1 MSLQGV
7 TRYENV
13 SASGSQSLGKRRKS
27 EFERSLNAND
37 LRAISA
43 QALAASKQG
52 RPTETWRRELESMD
66 RSARFSGNALR
77 IFQDLQ
83 AQLGIPTVRP
93 ILLPMNS
100 QPFWHRR
107 PHPFAN
113 YQSTIALPGAADVVI
128 IGAGLTGVAA
138 AYRLKDTGLR
148 VVLLDQGDP
157 AGEASGRNGGNF
169 ELLPENSVGI
179 YEGLAPGR
187 FTFMRQR
194 YPHVPTEVL
203 QAVSERQ
210 ASLVLGLALRNRDIL
225 KKTILDEGIFCDF
238 SPRGWLHIATNESE
252 EQRICNEVSLAAQ
265 HGQRIAIWSR
275 AKIAQEF
282 GIEAA
287 FLGRFIPG
295 DGTYHPF
302 KYVCGEL
309 RAALRDG
316 ITLYTRTKVHSIT
329 SLRPNEHRVRT
340 ERGEIVARSVV
351 VATNAFTRELLPE
364 LSAIEPYQSQIIV
377 TEHVP
382 DRARGRIVTSDEGP
396 VFFNQPR
403 EGAVNGDAPLL
414 MGGGDD
420 RRMKNPSSRRRSPA
434 VHARLLSIRDKFYP
448 ELVGQPPSAEWVGPM
463 AFTPDGLPCIGF
475 LRPGFVIAAGYNGYG
490 GSYTTAAGH
499 AAAEMAMT
507 NVVPDWLPEEIFSP
521 RRLLTDEPL
530 FLTERKGL
538 WRVAAT
544 LCQQIQNVN
553 RKLSEA
559 LTLQQPTT
567 AFPGSSSAQVLRPA
581 GESRSGDTIEPETL
595 GAFDAF
601 RKFSPQEIRDL
612 LRLMHR
618 WDLRKGTIIFTEG
631 SPGGTCFVILEGA
644 IDVSINAH
652 GQHQLLTT
660 LDAGAV
666 FGQMSLIEGVPR
678 SATCSVRSDAVLLEI
693 EREPCEELLHSGSTI
708 ALKFLATLNE
718 GLISALRGADLRLM
732 QLDRAQFQCK
742 PAETPRVASVN
753 EDSVLENGTGAGAF
767 ITVSERACAP

>member
-1 MSLQGV
+1 
-7 TRYENV
+7 
-13 SASGSQSLGKRRKS
+13 
-27 EFERSLNAND
+27 
-37 LRAISA
+37 
-43 QALAASKQG
+43 
-52 RPTETWRRELESMD
+52 
-66 RSARFSGNALR
+66 
-77 IFQDLQ
+77 
-83 AQLGIPTVRP
+83 
-93 ILLPMNS
+93 
-100 QPFWHRR
+100 
-107 PHPFAN
+107 
-113 YQSTIALPGAADVVI
+113 
-128 IGAGLTGVAA
+128 
-138 AYRLKDTGLR
+138 
-148 VVLLDQGDP
+148 
-157 AGEASGRNGGNF
+157 
-169 ELLPENSVGI
+169 
-179 YEGLAPGR
+179 
-187 FTFMRQR
+187 
-194 YPHVPTEVL
+194 
-203 QAVSERQ
+203 
-210 ASLVLGLALRNRDIL
+210 
-225 KKTILDEGIFCDF
+225 
-238 SPRGWLHIATNESE
+238 
-252 EQRICNEVSLAAQ
+252 
-265 HGQRIAIWSR
+265 
-275 AKIAQEF
+275 
-282 GIEAA
+282 
-287 FLGRFIPG
+287 
-295 DGTYHPF
+295 
-302 KYVCGEL
+302 
-309 RAALRDG
+309 
-316 ITLYTRTKVHSIT
+316 
-329 SLRPNEHRVRT
+329 
-340 ERGEIVARSVV
+340 
-351 VATNAFTRELLPE
+351 
-364 LSAIEPYQSQIIV
+364 
-377 TEHVP
+377 
-382 DRARGRIVTSDEGP
+382 
-396 VFFNQPR
+396 
-403 EGAVNGDAPLL
+403 
-414 MGGGDD
+414 
-420 RRMKNPSSRRRSPA
+420 
-434 VHARLLSIRDKFYP
+434 
-448 ELVGQPPSAEWVGPM
+448 
-463 AFTPDGLPCIGF
+463 
-475 LRPGFVIAAGYNGYG
+475 
-490 GSYTTAAGH
+490 
-499 AAAEMAMT
+499 MAMT

-753 EDSVLENGTGAGAF
+753 EDSVLENGAGAGAF